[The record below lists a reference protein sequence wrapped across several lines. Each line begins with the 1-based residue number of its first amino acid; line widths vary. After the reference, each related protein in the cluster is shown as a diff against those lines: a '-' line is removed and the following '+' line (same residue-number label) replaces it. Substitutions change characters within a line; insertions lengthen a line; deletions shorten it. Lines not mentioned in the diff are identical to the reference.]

1 MSKVMGALLLLL
13 AGAIAADPTAAE
25 GGRNGVC
32 RGMPAIAFERRF
44 PEQMQR
50 YAFDGKLLKPFIR
63 LWQATR
69 RPDLPTSPER
79 VTVYALPGHPYL
91 VGYQS
96 QGCLI
101 AFLAVQ
107 RQKLWSLL
115 RPQIGWPA

>member
-1 MSKVMGALLLLL
+1 MSKVVAALLLLL
-13 AGAIAADPTAAE
+13 TGAIAAGPAGAE
-25 GGRNGVC
+25 GGRDRVC
-32 RGMPAIAFERRF
+32 RGLPAIKFEQRF
-44 PEQMQR
+44 PQQGQR
-50 YAFDGKLLKPFIR
+50 YAFDGKLLEPFIQ

>member
-1 MSKVMGALLLLL
+1 MSKLMAALLLLL
-13 AGAIAADPTAAE
+13 IGAIAADPAAAE
-25 GGRNGVC
+25 RGKDRAC
-32 RGMPAIAFERRF
+32 RGLPAISFEERF
-44 PEQMQR
+44 PEQMRR
-50 YAFDGKLLKPFIR
+50 YAFDGKLLKPFIQ
-63 LWQATR
+63 LWQAAR
-69 RPDLPTSPER
+69 RPDLPVSLER

-101 AFLAVQ
+101 AFLAVE